1 MLSAFQHQGRS
12 GQVTGLAR
20 AHLARTPLLAIC
32 LSAAVGI
39 SIPVALSTL
48 GGDYSFA
55 MVVIAFVAFV
65 GFAGLV
71 ALTFRWPFTPLLL
84 YWCLYSF
91 VSVFQLSTWRVLLA
105 GVPVTVPDGV
115 MLVMAVAVGIAWLR
129 RGRANFVAAPSQLSI
144 GMALLLGY
152 GLLSAGLGAIHGF
165 SGYSIGIDLRA
176 LTYLVIGFAAARLTL
191 RAAGHESLLAVLFL
205 VGLVG
210 LVIEQTV
217 VTLQEFARL
226 PGLSVSIAAL
236 RDIGAP
242 FYLGKYGIF
251 LLLLMPLRNAR
262 DGAAMVV
269 STLAGLAA
277 LVATFIR
284 TAWLEV
290 AVGIVMVA
298 MLGGWRAARRILVVL
313 AFGLIVASVSLGLV
327 PQVSV
332 LAQAAQGR
340 LDAFSQSSAY
350 NVDTVALRLEESR
363 TALANLR
370 DPQDWVIGVGLGL
383 SVADGLHPNQHNS
396 FVWALSKQGILGLA
410 LFSVVIVLI
419 PLVIGLRALPFTSG
433 LRRALLLS
441 LLAAHIANTV
451 GGYASGTITFSAY
464 TPLLGMSL
472 AWIADIAVSAKRE
485 RAALSGE
492 RLRPRVSIAVPAGDR

>member
-1 MLSAFQHQGRS
+1 VIQSGRITELTRTHSTTTVLS
-12 GQVTGLAR
+12 
-20 AHLARTPLLAIC
+20 AIC

-39 SIPVALSTL
+39 SIPIALATL
-48 GGDYSFA
+48 SGDYSRA
-55 MVVIAFVAFV
+55 IVLIAAI
-65 GFAGLV
+65 GIG
-71 ALTFRWPFTPLLL
+71 ALMTITFRWPFMPLLM
-84 YWCLYSF
+84 YWGLYSF
-91 VSVFQLSTWRVLLA
+91 FSVFQLSTWRVLLA

-165 SGYSIGIDLRA
+165 SGYAIGIDLRA

-370 DPQDWVIGVGLGL
+370 DPQDWIIGVGLGL

-396 FVWALSKQGILGLA
+396 FVWALSKQGVLGLL
-410 LFSVVIVLI
+410 LFVGVIVVI
-419 PLVIGLRALPFTSG
+419 PLVIGLRAVKSTVG
-433 LRRALLLS
+433 LRRALLVT
-441 LLAAHIANTV
+441 LLAAHIANIA
-451 GGYASGTITFSAY
+451 GGFASGTITFSAY

-472 AWIADIAVSAKRE
+472 GWIADIAVRVRSERTGQPLLARRPGISMAMAARE
-485 RAALSGE
+485 
-492 RLRPRVSIAVPAGDR
+492 P